1 MQSEQGTNGRRPH
14 SSDPPGDRA
23 ELKAL
28 RATSRRQLMALDT
41 LSRALSSFQSAAKAL
56 KAENAE
62 LRADNERMR
71 VQHLR
76 GLPTNGRAGMSEPLE
91 VVLPADDVHVETN
104 GTRPLTAGTT

>member
-14 SSDPPGDRA
+14 SSDPAGDRS
-23 ELKAL
+23 ELEEL
-28 RATSRRQLMALDT
+28 RATSRRQLTALDT
-41 LSRALSSFQSAAKAL
+41 LSEAVSNFQGAVKAL

-71 VQHLR
+71 VQQLT
-76 GLPTNGRAGMSEPLE
+76 GLPTNGRAEMSEPLE
-91 VVLPADDVHVETN
+91 VVLPADDAHVGTN